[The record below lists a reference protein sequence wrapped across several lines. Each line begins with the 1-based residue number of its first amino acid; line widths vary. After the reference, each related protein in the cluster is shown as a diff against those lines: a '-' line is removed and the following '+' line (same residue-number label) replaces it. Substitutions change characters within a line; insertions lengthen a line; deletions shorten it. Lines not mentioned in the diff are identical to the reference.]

1 MQNLC
6 KIYNKQ
12 NKSGSTLL
20 GMAACLYALG
30 FPLSRGI
37 CGHSQED
44 CPLSEV
50 MMLIMF
56 VIMIETMDIPR
67 VLFLP
72 NRC

>member
-1 MQNLC
+1 
-6 KIYNKQ
+6 
-12 NKSGSTLL
+12 
-20 GMAACLYALG
+20 MAACLYALG

-67 VLFLP
+67 VCYNDNEYSASSIFAKSMLRQLQ
-72 NRC
+72 

>member
-1 MQNLC
+1 
-6 KIYNKQ
+6 
-12 NKSGSTLL
+12 
-20 GMAACLYALG
+20 MAACLYALG